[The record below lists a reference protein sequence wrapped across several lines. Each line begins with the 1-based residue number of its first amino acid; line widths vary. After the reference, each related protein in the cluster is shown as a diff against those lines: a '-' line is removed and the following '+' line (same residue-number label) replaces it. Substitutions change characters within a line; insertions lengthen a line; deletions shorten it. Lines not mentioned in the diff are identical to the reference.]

1 MFFLHVCEDV
11 SPGDFWC
18 TRIWVGPHL
27 STPTRE
33 AFPSLPRGC
42 LCQSCLRSSLFSM
55 ICPFLFFFP
64 LLVPFSFSRMI
75 QSLFEKAW
83 WSVNTYDLACV
94 KMPFLSLHIW
104 WTAWLGL
111 ISPFYWSFGKV
122 NGKMIYLIKIERPP
136 KHEIT
141 FLPFPHLIMTLQ
153 EATFGSQL
161 LRSIH
166 VGKQS

>member
-1 MFFLHVCEDV
+1 MH
-11 SPGDFWC
+11 S
-18 TRIWVGPHL
+18 HL
-27 STPTRE
+27 SGATPINPNPGGLPTPPTRMPLSVMSQVFLVFHDLPPPLFLPFTCPLL
-33 AFPSLPRGC
+33 FPPHDPVTFWESVMVSKYLRPC
-42 LCQSCLRSSLFSM
+42 LC
-55 ICPFLFFFP
+55 
-64 LLVPFSFSRMI
+64 
-75 QSLFEKAW
+75 ENA
-83 WSVNTYDLACV
+83 
-94 KMPFLSLHIW
+94 FLSLHIW

-153 EATFGSQL
+153 EATFGLQL
-161 LRSIH
+161 LRSIR